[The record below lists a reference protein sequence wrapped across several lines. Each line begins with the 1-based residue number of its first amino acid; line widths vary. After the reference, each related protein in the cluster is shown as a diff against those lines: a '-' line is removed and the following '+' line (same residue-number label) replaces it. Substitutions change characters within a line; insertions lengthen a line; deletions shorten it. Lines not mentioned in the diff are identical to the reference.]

1 MAAAFLV
8 SCALILIQVSFSR
21 LIGYK
26 LFYHF
31 VFAAISLSLL
41 GLGAAGTYVA
51 ITGRIA
57 SEDRRLH
64 AWLAALII
72 SIPITFLLIA
82 NPFGVTHHP
91 PIRIKLLGADAITY
105 LLWCSPLMVWLNF
118 CGGVVLT
125 TLFSRYSH
133 RMGRLYSADLLGAGV
148 GALLCVGLMK
158 YGSPPVAFVGATVVV
173 ILAFLPYHLALDDH
187 RKQKNIGA
195 LACLASAVLGAIVFL
210 GPDRLRNFENFRA
223 EGKDQN
229 TSDVIKY
236 EWNHLIRTDHLPG
249 WYRLD
254 GEASTEI
261 IAWTPRERARGVSK
275 PAYSIAPSNP
285 VVGIIGVG
293 GGLQLA
299 EARRAGASHIT
310 ANDINPTILGWV
322 QDEDRELNQDL
333 FIDPSIE
340 IKLGEGRHMVRSSD
354 RKFDVLVMHAI
365 DTYAATASGAY
376 ALSENFL
383 YTKEAIH
390 DYYHSLSD
398 QGVLTI
404 SRWLFFPPRENL
416 RLFGTVV
423 EALGE
428 LGIENPL
435 QHVAVIAPVPDF
447 TRLGDR
453 RVWGYLL
460 VSKPRLDAK
469 RMAKLRTHVRQRGW
483 SFVYAPDRRTGTP
496 FDELAHT
503 KDRDGFQAAYPYLI
517 STVTDANPYLF
528 QFYNPLHKT
537 AYRANQDWAT
547 VHIYQWSAIALL
559 VTLSIAVVLS
569 FLTIIAP
576 LMWAKRR
583 KAAFGDRG
591 QPAIGLRHAIYF
603 TGLGIGFMAF
613 EVPIIQIFSLYLGH
627 PTFGFSVVLVSLLIS
642 SGLGSLLVDRFNLPP
657 ARICGAIAVGLA
669 VLTVS
674 VFGVVH
680 ETLGFSD
687 PARFGIAIVILS
699 IYGLLMGMPLA
710 LGVRR
715 LGRQDAR
722 SVAWAWGINGVAS
735 VTGSCLVMIVMV
747 FVGSHAA
754 LASATLCYA
763 ISALAAR
770 VWDGSLD
777 LPDAQTVESIA
788 AGNR

>member
-51 ITGRIA
+51 VTRHIFD
-57 SEDRRLH
+57 EERRLH
-64 AWLAALII
+64 RWLAALII
-72 SIPITFLLIA
+72 SIPIAFLLIA
-82 NPFGVTHHP
+82 NPFGVSHHP

-133 RMGRLYSADLLGAGV
+133 RMGRLYSADLLGAGI

-158 YGSPPVAFVGATVVV
+158 YGSPPVAFVGATLVVG
-173 ILAFLPYHLALDDH
+173 LAFLPYHLALANDD
-187 RKQKNIGA
+187 KQKKIGA
-195 LACLASAVLGAIVFL
+195 LAALTGAVLGAVVFL
-210 GPDRLRNFENFRA
+210 GPDKLRNFENFRA

-229 TSDVIKY
+229 TSDVIKF
-236 EWNHLIRTDHLPG
+236 EWNHLIRTDHLSG

-275 PAYSIAPSNP
+275 PAYTIAPSNP

-299 EARRAGASHIT
+299 EARRANASHIT
-310 ANDINPTILGWV
+310 AIDINPTILGWV
-322 QDEDRELNQDL
+322 QNEDRELNNDL
-333 FIDPSIE
+333 FIDPGIE

-365 DTYAATASGAY
+365 DTYAATAAGAY

-383 YTKEAIH
+383 YTKEAIQ
-390 DYYHSLSD
+390 DYYRSLSD

-404 SRWLFFPPRENL
+404 SRWLFYPPRENL
-416 RLFGTVV
+416 RLFGTVLA
-423 EALGE
+423 ALRDMGV
-428 LGIENPL
+428 ENPL
-435 QHVAVIAPVPDF
+435 DHVTVIAPVPDF
-447 TRLGDR
+447 TQLGDR

-460 VSKPRLDAK
+460 VSKPRLDAQ
-469 RMAKLRTHVRQRGW
+469 RMARLRNHVRQRRW
-483 SFVYAPDRRTGTP
+483 SFVYAPDQRTGTP
-496 FDELAHT
+496 FDELAQSRNL
-503 KDRDGFQAAYPYLI
+503 DEFQATYPYLI
-517 STVTDANPYLF
+517 SAVTDSNPYLF

-537 AYRANQDWAT
+537 SYSANQDWAT

-559 VTLSIAVVLS
+559 ATLLIAVILS

-576 LMWAKRR
+576 LMWAKHR
-583 KAAFGDRG
+583 KSEFHDGER
-591 QPAIGLRHAIYF
+591 PAIGLRHAIYF

-627 PTFGFSVVLVSLLIS
+627 PTFGFSVVLVSLLIA

-657 ARICGAIAVGLA
+657 PTICAVIAVGLA
-669 VLTVS
+669 VLTPS
-674 VFGVVH
+674 VFGIIH
-680 ETLGFSD
+680 GTLGMSG
-687 PARFGIAIVILS
+687 PARFSIAIVILS
-699 IYGLLMGMPLA
+699 AFGVLMGMPLA

-715 LGRQDAR
+715 LGAEDAR

-735 VTGSCLVMIVMV
+735 VIGSCLVMIVMV

-754 LASATLCYA
+754 LTAAALCYA
-763 ISALAAR
+763 ISAVAAR
-770 VWDGSLD
+770 VWSGPSA
-777 LPDAQTVESIA
+777 LPDMQRIGSNA
-788 AGNR
+788 A